1 MSVLSNANLVRREHF
16 DASNTEHVAS
26 FRHFVTTGSWGE
38 IQFHAEMPYTT
49 VPATVT
55 QKYLL
60 AQFATC
66 SEVSQ

>member
-16 DASNTEHVAS
+16 DASNAEHVAS

-38 IQFHAEMPYTT
+38 IQFHAELPYTT

-60 AQFATC
+60 AQFATF